1 MPLAIICLCAVSAG
15 GFLRLSLLDSSPY
28 IRVGDKLMPLA
39 FIVGGVIIGMHI
51 EHLKH
56 PFLSQMWYLTPT
68 AQARGILAVAQSQVG
83 DLDRGVFDAI
93 LLGATQRTL

>member
-1 MPLAIICLCAVSAG
+1 MPLAIISICAVRAG
-15 GFLRLSLLDSSPY
+15 GFLRASLLELSPY

-39 FIVGGVIIGMHI
+39 FIIRGVLFGMHI

-68 AQARGILAVAQSQVG
+68 VQGRSVLAVAQSQVG